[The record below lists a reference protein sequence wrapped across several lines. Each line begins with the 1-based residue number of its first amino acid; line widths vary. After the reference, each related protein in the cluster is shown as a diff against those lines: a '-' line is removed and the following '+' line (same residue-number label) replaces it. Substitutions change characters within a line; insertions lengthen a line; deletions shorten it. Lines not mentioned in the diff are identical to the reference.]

1 MKVFNQ
7 IAAMTLVALSMVG
20 PAAAQDSAPEKA
32 LKALND
38 FFKFDVPYVP
48 TPPEVVE
55 AMLELAEAGPEDI
68 VYDLGSGDGRIVIAA
83 VHDFGV
89 KKGVGMDLDKDLIAQ
104 ARANAKRMGV
114 EDRAEFHISD
124 IFATD
129 FSEATILTLY
139 LLEKINVQ
147 LRPRILDE
155 LRPGTRVV
163 SHQFNMRE
171 WIPDVA
177 INERGRRIYMW
188 IVPAKMAGTWTWT
201 IDDKNYSLELT
212 QKFQEV
218 FGTLK
223 GPEGTAELNEIR
235 IRGTSLDFETD
246 LLGKGAAI
254 PIAFKGTN
262 NGDETDA
269 TVTVNGQTH
278 TLTARRTP

>member
-1 MKVFNQ
+1 MKVFKQ
-7 IAAMTLVALSMVG
+7 ISAALVLTLWAITPTG
-20 PAAAQDSAPEKA
+20 AQESTSEKA
-32 LKALND
+32 IKAFND

-55 AMLELAEAGPEDI
+55 AMLELAEAGPEDT

-83 VHDFGV
+83 VRDFGV

-104 ARANAKRMGV
+104 ARTNAKSIGID
-114 EDRAEFHISD
+114 DRAEFHISD

-129 FSEATILTLY
+129 FSDATILTLY

-163 SHQFNMRE
+163 SHQFSMRD

-188 IVPAKMAGTWTWT
+188 IVPAKMAGTWTWS
-201 IDDKNYSLELT
+201 IGGEKYSLELT

-223 GPEGTAELNEIR
+223 GPGGTAELNEIR
-235 IRGTSLDFETD
+235 VRGTALDFETD
-246 LLGKGAAI
+246 LRGNGTAI
-254 PIAFKGTN
+254 PIAFKGIN
-262 NGDETDA
+262 AGDTTKA

-278 TLTARRTP
+278 TLTAMRTP